1 MHRAYQ
7 VAAVRAMRIWRT
19 VVPARQ
25 RAGAIG
31 RTRFGGGP
39 GGRKIDGTNFSG
51 YGLTVLN
58 PNHRMPKKTSSLF
71 PVALLAAVFAGSA
84 AFAQNNPPAPAA
96 AAPAPKALAVGSLT
110 ELPAANHLVYL
121 AQLPS
126 AADLTEGAA
135 ARGITITRIDQTK
148 ESIVVV
154 YQYSDGRLDTFAY
167 TLLSAANSSDR
178 PRVADGQPTTMPQS
192 SVVYTQSPPP
202 NTTTIVYTSEPET
215 VYYRPRYVR
224 YYEPAYDFW
233 GPLAL
238 GVGIGWIS
246 GGHHH
251 HGDYG
256 HGHGGRHR

>member
-1 MHRAYQ
+1 M
-7 VAAVRAMRIWRT
+7 
-19 VVPARQ
+19 
-25 RAGAIG
+25 
-31 RTRFGGGP
+31 
-39 GGRKIDGTNFSG
+39 
-51 YGLTVLN
+51 
-58 PNHRMPKKTSSLF
+58 KTSSLF

-84 AFAQNNPPAPAA
+84 AFAQDNPPAPAA
-96 AAPAPKALAVGSLT
+96 AAPAPKAPAAGSLT
-110 ELPAANHLVYL
+110 ELPTANHLVYL

-154 YQYSDGRLDTFAY
+154 YKYSDGRLDTFAY
-167 TLLSAANSSDR
+167 TLLSAANSPDR
-178 PRVADGQPTTMPQS
+178 PLVAAGQPTTMPQS

-202 NTTTIVYTSEPET
+202 TTTTTTIVYTSEPET

-224 YYEPAYDFW
+224 YYDPAYDFW

-238 GVGIGWIS
+238 GVGIGWIGH
-246 GGHHH
+246 GGHN
-251 HGDYG
+251 GCYD